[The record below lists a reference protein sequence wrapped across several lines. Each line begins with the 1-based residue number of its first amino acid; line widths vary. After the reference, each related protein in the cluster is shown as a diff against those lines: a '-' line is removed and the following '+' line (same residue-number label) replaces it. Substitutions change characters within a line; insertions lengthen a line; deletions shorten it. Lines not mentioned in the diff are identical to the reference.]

1 MGSSKFCATQQQ
13 LPSFLHISFHLQF
26 TVFADIKMK
35 TFLLFV
41 ALLCA
46 TKTATSIP
54 TTTAT
59 PNENGNGGPLSAFL
73 TSLKQ
78 ALENLLAMVQRF
90 ENEQSTQIDHSIPRI
105 LVVAGAG
112 YIKEETELWPKP
124 DSQCALPDNFPWIVY
139 GAVEF
144 WTAQGP

>member
-1 MGSSKFCATQQQ
+1 MGAAVSFVLHSSN
-13 LPSFLHISFHLQF
+13 FLAFSRFHLQF

-90 ENEQSTQIDHSIPRI
+90 ENEQSTQIDHSS
-105 LVVAGAG
+105 
-112 YIKEETELWPKP
+112 K
-124 DSQCALPDNFPWIVY
+124 
-139 GAVEF
+139 
-144 WTAQGP
+144 